1 MSHFST
7 VKTELRDRESL
18 LAALRDLGQEPSSG
32 EQPVRGYRGQ
42 TVTADLCC
50 PQSEGGDIGFRWNS
64 AEQRYELVTD
74 LDLWK
79 QSVPVERFLAQ
90 LTQRYALQ
98 SILRSSAEEGYQV
111 AEQRQQADGSI
122 ELVVTRW
129 QGGAA
134 SILHWLF
141 AQSLPQRQR
150 LLPMAWSLCSGVPC
164 VRKRCGWMKSFALVA
179 ATAPMWRATPSWWS
193 RTTDAPA

>member
-18 LAALRDLGQEPSSG
+18 LAALRDLGQEPSAG
-32 EQPVRGYRGQ
+32 ERPVRGYRGQ

-64 AEQRYELVTD
+64 AEQHYELVTD

-129 QGGAA
+129 QG
-134 SILHWLF
+134 
-141 AQSLPQRQR
+141 
-150 LLPMAWSLCSGVPC
+150 
-164 VRKRCGWMKSFALVA
+164 
-179 ATAPMWRATPSWWS
+179 
-193 RTTDAPA
+193 

>member
-18 LAALRDLGQEPSSG
+18 LAAHRDLGQEPSSG

-42 TVTADLCC
+42 TVTAELCC

-129 QGGAA
+129 QG
-134 SILHWLF
+134 
-141 AQSLPQRQR
+141 
-150 LLPMAWSLCSGVPC
+150 
-164 VRKRCGWMKSFALVA
+164 
-179 ATAPMWRATPSWWS
+179 
-193 RTTDAPA
+193 

>member
-18 LAALRDLGQEPSSG
+18 LAALRDLGQEPSAG

-50 PQSEGGDIGFRWNS
+50 PQTEGGDIGFRWNS
-64 AEQRYELVTD
+64 AEQHYELVTD
-74 LDLWK
+74 LDLWR

-129 QGGAA
+129 QG
-134 SILHWLF
+134 
-141 AQSLPQRQR
+141 
-150 LLPMAWSLCSGVPC
+150 
-164 VRKRCGWMKSFALVA
+164 
-179 ATAPMWRATPSWWS
+179 
-193 RTTDAPA
+193 